1 MMEEAKE
8 MLQEAVEAFV
18 NGDEQAAQEV
28 IARDDV
34 VDDLFNQVKSK
45 MDSITKEVNEYLS
58 FIEEDVHREE
68 EQLRNDKVGKTNRDE
83 AQNHIIQAVLKEY
96 FP

>member
-1 MMEEAKE
+1 MFYLE
-8 MLQEAVEAFV
+8 LL
-18 NGDEQAAQEV
+18 
-28 IARDDV
+28 
-34 VDDLFNQVKSK
+34 LFMQGLLIILMIIFLHKMNQVKSK

-68 EQLRNDKVGKTNRDE
+68 EQLQNDKVGKNNRDE
-83 AQNHIIQAVLKEY
+83 VQNHIIQAVLKEY